1 MERAKGAEVA
11 LIGRIPAVEKIL
23 ATVSHITGMGFAA
36 VARVTDSRWTAC
48 AVRDGI
54 DFGIEPGGE
63 LALETTICNE
73 IRQHRQ
79 PVVIGHVGSHPEF
92 REHPT
97 PKLYGFE
104 SYISVPIFRRDGAFF
119 GTLCAIDPRPARLD
133 DPGIVQA
140 LELFAEL
147 IATHMDSLEQ
157 HELTSDALRS
167 EQDTARVR
175 EEFIAVLGHDLRNP
189 LQVLSTNTW
198 LLRGEL
204 DDTWEQPL
212 DDMRNACARMS
223 ELIDNILDFAH
234 GRLGGGIPVTL
245 RETEGLGGILE
256 HVVSEVRA
264 AHPGRPVE
272 ADLVIGG
279 TVRCDPDRIAQLFA
293 NLLINAA
300 THGDPRAP
308 VRAAARATGG
318 ELVLSV
324 ANAGRAIPEERRRRL
339 FEPFS
344 RGEEDG
350 RVDGLGLGLYIAA
363 QIARAHRGAL
373 EVESSDQRGTRFR
386 FRMPLHG

>member
-1 MERAKGAEVA
+1 MNISTRADIA
-11 LIGRIPAVEKIL
+11 LIDRIPAVEKIL
-23 ATVSHITGMGFAA
+23 AMVSRLTGMRFAA
-36 VARVTDSRWTAC
+36 VARVTDSRWIAC

-54 DFGIEPGGE
+54 GFGIERGGE
-63 LALETTICNE
+63 LPLETTICNE
-73 IRQHRQ
+73 IRQHRE
-79 PVVIGHVGSHPEF
+79 PVAFGHASGHPHF
-92 REHPT
+92 RDHPT

-119 GTLCAIDPRPARLD
+119 GTLCAIDPEPARLD
-133 DPGIVQA
+133 DPAIVQT

-167 EQDTARVR
+167 ERDTARVR

-189 LQVLSTNTW
+189 LQVLSSNTW

-204 DDTWEQPL
+204 DETWEQPL
-212 DDMRNACARMS
+212 EDMRNACARMS

-234 GRLGGGIPVTL
+234 GRLGGGIPVVL
-245 RETEGLGGILE
+245 RETPDLGGVLE
-256 HVVSEVRA
+256 DVVAEVRA
-264 AHPGRPVE
+264 AHPGRPIE

-279 TVRCDPDRIAQLFA
+279 PVRCDPDRVAQLFA

-300 THGDPRAP
+300 VHGEPRAP
-308 VRAAARATGG
+308 ARATARADGD

-324 ANAGRAIPEERRRRL
+324 GNTGRAIPEAQRRRL

-344 RGEEDG
+344 RGEAG
-350 RVDGLGLGLYIAA
+350 GHGQGLGLGLYIAA
-363 QIARAHRGAL
+363 QIARAHRGTL
-373 EVESSDQRGTRFR
+373 EVESNDSSGTRFR
-386 FRMPLHG
+386 FRMPLHD